1 MDEETKDSGA
11 PAAAPVR
18 CACCGASADGRTP
31 PATWL
36 CSVENGSR
44 RYFCEACARTHIRAV
59 EGRLDSD
66 LW

>member
-1 MDEETKDSGA
+1 MDEETEDPEA
-11 PAAAPVR
+11 PAAPAL
-18 CACCGASADGRTP
+18 CANCGTSADGGTP

-36 CSVENGSR
+36 CSVENGRR